1 MYKIWRSK
9 QHSSFCGTRVQV
21 GCYSGEILPGK
32 RCANCG
38 RHETTSHL
46 MLCSDEDCTRLLTET
61 VNRLAK
67 WMAKDNITDLE
78 ILYWIP
84 TYILMRED
92 KPLSQIGFMS
102 PQFNALTTS
111 QDLIGWRDFTE
122 GYVSI
127 FQHTS
132 TRFRRSI
139 SQCRVVISMGRIG
152 LNSSSPRFFNLLTL
166 SGFSG
171 TYPSMTKRTAIYKTK
186 RQTNCSS
193 T

>member
-1 MYKIWRSK
+1 MDWEHLDLALKTKEDMYKIWRSK
-9 QHSSFCGTRVQV
+9 QPSSFCGTRVQV

-46 MLCSDEDCTRLLTET
+46 MLCPDEDCTRLLTET
-61 VNRLAK
+61 VDRLAK

-102 PQFNALTTS
+102 PQFNALANS
-111 QDLIGWRDFTE
+111 QDIIGWREFTKGHISSHFYE
-122 GYVSI
+122 IQTFHLTMPI
-127 FQHTS
+127 F
-132 TRFRRSI
+132 I
-139 SQCRVVISMGRIG
+139 SRGG
-152 LNSSSPRFFNLLTL
+152 LD
-166 SGFSG
+166 
-171 TYPSMTKRTAIYKTK
+171 
-186 RQTNCSS
+186 
-193 T
+193 